1 MPKLDSTTRDKI
13 VAAATELIMERGYD
27 KTTMRAIAERADVS
41 LGSAY
46 YYFSG
51 KEELVQGFYLDIAR
65 EHHALLQERIAGVTS
80 FRDRLDA
87 CFTAFLDTSDKYAAI
102 SDSLLTLAIVPTSP
116 LNPFSLESK
125 PARERFVRT
134 YEEVIEGSDLKT
146 DARLR
151 EALPELL
158 WIVQMVI
165 TLGWVQDL
173 SPGKK
178 VTRSVVGRLTPSLAR
193 LLGLVRLAPF
203 RPFVEDALEGLA
215 AVKEAR
221 QDSGSQASIG
231 SAVPVNGGR

>member
-1 MPKLDSTTRDKI
+1 VPKLDSTTRERI

-27 KTTMRAIAERADVS
+27 KTTMRAIAERAGVS

-65 EHHALLQERIAGVTS
+65 EHHALTEERMGDSTS
-80 FRDRLDA
+80 IRDRLDV
-87 CFTAFLDTSDKYAAI
+87 CLTAFLDTCDKYEAI
-102 SDSLLTLAIVPTSP
+102 ADSLLTLAIVPTSP
-116 LNPFSLESK
+116 LNPFSVESK
-125 PARERFVRT
+125 PARDRFVRT
-134 YEEVIEGSDLKT
+134 YEEVIEGSDLRT

-158 WIVQMVI
+158 WILHMVV

-173 SPGKK
+173 SEGKK
-178 VTRSVVGRLTPSLAR
+178 VTRRLVSRVAPSIAR
-193 LLGLVRLAPF
+193 LLGLARLAPF
-203 RPFVEDALEGLA
+203 RPFVDDALDGLA

-221 QDSGSQASIG
+221 RERGSRASIG
-231 SAVPVNGGR
+231 SAVK

>member
-1 MPKLDSTTRDKI
+1 MPDLDSSTRERI
-13 VAAATELIMERGYD
+13 VAAATELIMERGYE
-27 KTTMRAIAERADVS
+27 KTTMRAIAQRAEVS

-65 EHHALLQERIAGVTS
+65 EHHAILEARMVGLTS

-87 CFTAFLDTSDKYAAI
+87 CLIAFLDTCDKYRAI

-134 YEEVIEGSDLKT
+134 YEEVVEGSDLKT

-158 WIVQMVI
+158 WILQMVV

-173 SPGKK
+173 SADKR
-178 VTRSVVGRLTPSLAR
+178 VTRSVAGRLAPAIAR
-193 LLGLVRLAPF
+193 SASMARLAPF
-203 RPFVEDALEGLA
+203 RPFVDDALEALA
-215 AVKEAR
+215 SVKEAR
-221 QDSGSQASIG
+221 VEHGSRATVAG
-231 SAVPVNGGR
+231 SVK